1 MNRYILIIN
10 GTPSILGKR
19 SLKNWDEISYSLKR
33 NDFSGVIR
41 SFSSQFEFTEEAYN
55 LLLDEYHVNYL
66 KANAQIEVYS
76 MDNERNKRLI
86 YGSYLD
92 FGSLEYDD
100 TTVYINA
107 VDNTLAAKI
116 KAKKSTQYEY
126 PVAELKEEKPLYY
139 DRLLMQNSVNYIFGG
154 STNDDGNSFYDFDI
168 KYTQSRY
175 ISPFMDVL
183 DKEIIYN
190 PNLEFSM
197 DESYDTPTGGRIERY
212 ALVKNTGEDA
222 VMVSFDIDFVF
233 YITDLSNQSIK
244 VSFAM
249 HRSSRDASI
258 ISSEK
263 IGSGMELNVKYK
275 EDVLVSPGEYIYFLF
290 NTHLDGGG
298 WDGIKGKIVTKN
310 NFLKLTFFSRGKCVN
325 IDLVSPYILLNRLIK
340 SINEDKEGYI
350 GEIEAVDD
358 CRLSSTMIMAA
369 ESARGLENAKLYTSF
384 KKFCDWMEAVYGYVP
399 DIADN
404 KVVFKKRTSLF
415 HSVIQKRISYT
426 GDNFKVKVNSSL
438 IYSLVR
444 AGYDKQ
450 DYDSINGRDE
460 FHFTN
465 EYDTGIT
472 ITDKALDLIS
482 PFRADPYGI
491 EFLASKR
498 GEDTTDRDS
507 DNDTFFV
514 GVNLPAGS
522 DYYKL
527 VREAYSITGIIS
539 VSSMFNVMF
548 SPRSVIEANKEFIAS
563 FASNLRFA
571 SSSGNSDIV
580 INGVAENSDIV
591 LTDPLFSVDTLNIS
605 AADGALPADVNAL
618 VEVQRNSKLYTCF
631 VNELKYKIGRYDGV
645 DYSLQIKNISLP

>member
-1 MNRYILIIN
+1 M
-10 GTPSILGKR
+10 
-19 SLKNWDEISYSLKR
+19 W
-33 NDFSGVIR
+33 V
-41 SFSSQFEFTEEAYN
+41 
-55 LLLDEYHVNYL
+55 
-66 KANAQIEVYS
+66 
-76 MDNERNKRLI
+76 
-86 YGSYLD
+86 
-92 FGSLEYDD
+92 
-100 TTVYINA
+100 
-107 VDNTLAAKI
+107 
-116 KAKKSTQYEY
+116 
-126 PVAELKEEKPLYY
+126 
-139 DRLLMQNSVNYIFGG
+139 
-154 STNDDGNSFYDFDI
+154 
-168 KYTQSRY
+168 
-175 ISPFMDVL
+175 
-183 DKEIIYN
+183 
-190 PNLEFSM
+190 
-197 DESYDTPTGGRIERY
+197 
-212 ALVKNTGEDA
+212 
-222 VMVSFDIDFVF
+222 
-233 YITDLSNQSIK
+233 
-244 VSFAM
+244 
-249 HRSSRDASI
+249 
-258 ISSEK
+258 
-263 IGSGMELNVKYK
+263 
-275 EDVLVSPGEYIYFLF
+275 
-290 NTHLDGGG
+290 
-298 WDGIKGKIVTKN
+298 
-310 NFLKLTFFSRGKCVN
+310 
-325 IDLVSPYILLNRLIK
+325 
-340 SINEDKEGYI
+340 
-350 GEIEAVDD
+350 
-358 CRLSSTMIMAA
+358 
-369 ESARGLENAKLYTSF
+369 
-384 KKFCDWMEAVYGYVP
+384 
-399 DIADN
+399 
-404 KVVFKKRTSLF
+404 
-415 HSVIQKRISYT
+415 
-426 GDNFKVKVNSSL
+426 KVKVNSSL

>member
-33 NDFSGVIR
+33 NDFSGIIR

-55 LLLDEYHVNYL
+55 LLLDEYHANYL

-92 FGSLEYDD
+92 FGSLEYND

-139 DRLLMQNSVNYIFGG
+139 DRLLMRNTYNFYIDGDEYVYPSRASLSNGNIDVYVVDENNEVYVGG
-154 STNDDGNSFYDFDI
+154 YLEPYHEADGAYGGNT
-168 KYTQSRY
+168 KGV
-175 ISPFMDVL
+175 FMKIL
-183 DKEIIYN
+183 AIPTHGMY
-190 PNLEFSM
+190 M
-197 DESYDTPTGGRIERY
+197 D
-212 ALVKNTGEDA
+212 L
-222 VMVSFDIDFVF
+222 SFD
-233 YITDLSNQSIK
+233 
-244 VSFAM
+244 VS
-249 HRSSRDASI
+249 
-258 ISSEK
+258 ISSGNASFELEYERK
-263 IGSGMELNVKYK
+263 VGGDVYNGVVSGATTSGIHAGEVYNFDKKGL
-275 EDVLVSPGEYIYFLF
+275 VLVDPSKNESHKVGVIYRLYF
-290 NTHLDGGG
+290 NAAAGVKFT
-298 WDGIKGKIVTKN
+298 IE
-310 NFLKLTFFSRGKCVN
+310 NFKMTVYYMDKMQPEL
-325 IDLVSPYILLNRLIK
+325 IDVIRPDVILNRLLK
-340 SINEDKEGYI
+340 SINEEQEGYI
-350 GEIEAVDD
+350 GEIEHADD
-358 CRLSSTMIMAA
+358 NRLSSTMIMAA

-404 KVVFKKRTSLF
+404 KVIFKKRTSLF

-472 ITDKALDLIS
+472 ITDKALELIS
-482 PFRADPYGI
+482 PLRADPYGI
-491 EFLASKR
+491 EFLVSKR
-498 GEDTTDRDS
+498 GEDTTDSDS

-514 GVNLPAGS
+514 GANLPAGS

-580 INGVAENSDIV
+580 INDVAENSDIV

-618 VEVQRNSKLYTCF
+618 IEVQRNSKLYTCF